1 MTRDMTKENKY
12 AQAIPVLPELQ
23 YVTKQEQ
30 MKQNIFNTTLKRILK
45 RITLEET
52 KLSMLITTRQKKAIS
67 YQRKTENF
75 THIRYQISSDFSLPR
90 HQQWQKI
97 F

>member
-30 MKQNIFNTTLKRILK
+30 MKQNIFITTLKRITLK
-45 RITLEET
+45 ET
-52 KLSMLITTRQKKAIS
+52 KLSMLITMRQKKAIS
-67 YQRKTENF
+67 YQRKTEN
-75 THIRYQISSDFSLPR
+75 
-90 HQQWQKI
+90 
-97 F
+97 

>member
-75 THIRYQISSDFSLPR
+75 THIRYQISSDFSLLQ

>member
-1 MTRDMTKENKY
+1 MTKENKY

-75 THIRYQISSDFSLPR
+75 THIRYQISSDFSLQQ

>member
-1 MTRDMTKENKY
+1 MTKENKY

-75 THIRYQISSDFSLPR
+75 THIRYQISSDFSLPQ

-97 F
+97 L

>member
-1 MTRDMTKENKY
+1 MTKENKY

-67 YQRKTENF
+67 YQRKTEN
-75 THIRYQISSDFSLPR
+75 
-90 HQQWQKI
+90 
-97 F
+97 

>member
-1 MTRDMTKENKY
+1 MTKENKY
-12 AQAIPVLPELQ
+12 AQTIPVLPELQ

-67 YQRKTENF
+67 YQRKTEN
-75 THIRYQISSDFSLPR
+75 
-90 HQQWQKI
+90 
-97 F
+97 

>member
-1 MTRDMTKENKY
+1 MTKENKY

-75 THIRYQISSDFSLPR
+75 TYIRYQISSDFSLPQ